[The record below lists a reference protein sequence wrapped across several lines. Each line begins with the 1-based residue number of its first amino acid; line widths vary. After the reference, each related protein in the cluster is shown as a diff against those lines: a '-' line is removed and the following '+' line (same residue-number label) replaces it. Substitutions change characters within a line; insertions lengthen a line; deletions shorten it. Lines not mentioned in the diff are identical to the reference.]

1 MTPAVACMGLLQV
14 LVQQP
19 AKRRDSRIAWQP
31 EQSATAVLAVF
42 VLFVLALS
50 ALLRV

>member
-1 MTPAVACMGLLQV
+1 MGLLQV

-19 AKRRDSRIAWQP
+19 AKRRDPRLAWQL
-31 EQSATAVLAVF
+31 EQSRTAVLAVF
-42 VLFVLALS
+42 VLFVLPLA